1 MILVQAV
8 FFGAGHLAPEYRQLR
23 RRLSAFLHPGN
34 AGSLFFSRS
43 PPKNL
48 EGIMSAAEMGSDER
62 HSPVGGEGKVG
73 ERQPDS
79 PVRWYFFRG
88 HWLMLWSC
96 QRRRRE
102 KATEYRN
109 NLLCEKRKQPTV
121 TLQILLR

>member
-48 EGIMSAAEMGSDER
+48 EGIMSAAEMGSNEH
-62 HSPVGGEGKVG
+62 HSPVAVDSVFMRQIPMAIRFIAMGP
-73 ERQPDS
+73 ERVTQK
-79 PVRWYFFRG
+79 
-88 HWLMLWSC
+88 M
-96 QRRRRE
+96 
-102 KATEYRN
+102 KA
-109 NLLCEKRKQPTV
+109 LLASDGLHAQKFCDPACF
-121 TLQILLR
+121 